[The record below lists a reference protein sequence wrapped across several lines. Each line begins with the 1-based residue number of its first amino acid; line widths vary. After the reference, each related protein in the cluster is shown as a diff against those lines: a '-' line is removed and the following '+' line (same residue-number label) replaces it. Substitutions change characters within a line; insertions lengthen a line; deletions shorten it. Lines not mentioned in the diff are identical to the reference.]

1 VAEIPLSDGTSL
13 TVPDDVT
20 DEQAQQYYEQ
30 AEAAIKAE
38 SDTGAALPVED
49 KPGWDWLRNNAP
61 GFFQGARE
69 TVAGMAEGVGN
80 LPNAIPN
87 VVNKVNDLYHLHTDE
102 EGTPPPEP
110 VMDQWFEGAANPDK
124 NALQQFLW
132 GDKTVAEQLP
142 PEEPGWEKYRDYGRM
157 TGAASPAGPL
167 AMLAI
172 PAVSK
177 LGSGVGA
184 VGDYFNDPNAEGM
197 NIYDYMMSDLPQG
210 KWSQTAE
217 FAAPFAVGGT
227 IKGAASPKTA
237 AVGNFVTN
245 KVAGPATFATVLAK
259 TGDLTDAYV
268 AGKAA
273 KSGLKNAGK
282 ITNAAMPYLKPI
294 GESLLPDSMIDL
306 PLGQAFARA
315 TARSSPAANEEQ
327 QRRRLFGGPR

>member
-1 VAEIPLSDGTSL
+1 MAAIPLSNGETL

-38 SDTGAALPVED
+38 ADDGSTPLPVED
-49 KPGWDWLRNNAP
+49 KPGWDWAQDTFP
-61 GFFQGARE
+61 GVRQF
-69 TVAGMAEGVGN
+69 VAGMAEGVGN

-87 VVNKVNDLYHLHTDE
+87 VVNKAHDLYRMHTDE

-132 GDKTVAEQLP
+132 GDQTVEQLNP
-142 PEEPGWEKYRDYGRM
+142 SVPGYEKYRDYGRM
-157 TGAASPAGPL
+157 TGAAAPAGPA

-172 PAVSK
+172 PAVAK

-184 VGDYFNDPNAEGM
+184 IFDYLGNPPEGQ
-197 NIYDYMMSDLPQG
+197 NIWDYMTSDAPQG
-210 KWSQTAE
+210 KWSQTGE
-217 FAAPFAVGGT
+217 FVTPFAVGGA
-227 IKGAASPKTA
+227 IKGAASPKA
-237 AVGNFVTN
+237 AAAGNFAT

-273 KSGLKNAGK
+273 KSGLTNAGK
-282 ITNAAMPYLKPI
+282 VANVVLPHLKPL
-294 GESLLPDSMIDL
+294 GEALLPDSMVNL